1 MRRCGQGP
9 HLWGVVNEGEG
20 EKRVINENDDEMFFL
35 VEVYFI
41 DLPL

>member
-20 EKRVINENDDEMFFL
+20 EKRVINDDEMFFL

-41 DLPL
+41 DLRL